1 MRGLAPVCRRLT
13 AAVVLLCALV
23 AAARADGVAVAP
35 IRIDLAAAAKAEVL
49 TVSNRGSE
57 PAEVQ
62 VRVLRW
68 SQDGNDDRHVPSDE
82 VLVSPP
88 RFDLAAGAEQV
99 VRVYRRIAP
108 PRTEQS
114 YRVFIDQLPQ
124 GETVPGSV
132 RLPIR
137 LVIPLFVGGT
147 QESGPDL
154 RWSAQRRGE
163 GIVLRVDNRGD
174 RHVRIAGLALAAP
187 AAVAPAP
194 QPTLLYVLSGA
205 QREIVL
211 PRPPGLD
218 TATRQLRLVGDS
230 DAGGID
236 ARVDLLGDP

>member
-1 MRGLAPVCRRLT
+1 MCRRLT
-13 AAVVLLCALV
+13 AAVGLVCALV
-23 AAARADGVAVAP
+23 TVVRADGIAVAP
-35 IRIDLAAAAKAEVL
+35 IRIDLAAAARAEVL

-68 SQDGNDDRHVPSDE
+68 SQEGNDDRHLPSDE

-99 VRVYRRIAP
+99 VRVYRRVAP
-108 PRTEQS
+108 PQTEQS
-114 YRVFIDQLPQ
+114 YRLFIDQLPQ
-124 GETVPGSV
+124 GEAAPGSV

-137 LVIPLFVGGT
+137 LVIPLFLGGT

-154 RWSAQRRGE
+154 RWSARRSGE

-174 RHVRIAGLALAAP
+174 RHVRIAGLALAMP
-187 AAVAPAP
+187 AAAAPAP
-194 QPTLLYVLSGA
+194 QPTLLYVLPGT
-205 QREIVL
+205 QREIAL
-211 PRPPGLD
+211 PRPQGLD